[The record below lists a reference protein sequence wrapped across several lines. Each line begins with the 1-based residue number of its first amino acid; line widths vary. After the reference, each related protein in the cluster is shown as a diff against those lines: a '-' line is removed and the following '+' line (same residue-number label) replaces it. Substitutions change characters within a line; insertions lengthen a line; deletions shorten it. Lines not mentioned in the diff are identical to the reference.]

1 MLVIGGVS
9 YRAYIHGGI
18 ESWGDKGNPAYRYAM
33 RCPYGRCAANAPS
46 ARRSATAEP
55 MGTRGSSQN
64 AVPRV
69 ENESSY
75 RQLALLPIEVLDGS

>member
-1 MLVIGGVS
+1 MIGGVA
-9 YRAYIHGGI
+9 YRPYIHGEPSHRGA
-18 ESWGDKGNPAYRYAM
+18 KGNPAYRYAM
-33 RCPYGRCAANAPS
+33 RSPYGRCAANAPS

-55 MGTRGSSQN
+55 MGTRGASQN
-64 AVPRV
+64 AVPKV

>member
-1 MLVIGGVS
+1 MIGGVA
-9 YRAYIHGGI
+9 YRSYIHG
-18 ESWGDKGNPAYRYAM
+18 ESSHRGEKGNPAYRYAM

>member
-1 MLVIGGVS
+1 MIGDVA
-9 YRAYIHGGI
+9 YRSYIHG
-18 ESWGDKGNPAYRYAM
+18 ESSHRGEKEIPAYRYAM

>member
-1 MLVIGGVS
+1 MIGGVA
-9 YRAYIHGGI
+9 YRSYIHG
-18 ESWGDKGNPAYRYAM
+18 ESSHRGEKGHPAYRYAM
-33 RCPYGRCAANAPS
+33 RSPYGRCAANAPS

-55 MGTRGSSQN
+55 MRTRGSSQN